1 MSLWWYL
8 AALVGSAVLSA
19 VVVQASIKAAHRL
32 GAFDH
37 PDGQRK
43 TQERPIPKLGGVAV
57 AAAFSFATFLILVVT
72 AQSGALALAAAV
84 LLPALAA
91 ASIGFFDDRQPMN
104 AYLRLALQAGVGIL
118 AWLTGIRITV
128 TGNAFVDALLLVLWV
143 VVVVNGVNLLDNSD
157 GLAGSTVMIGAI
169 GAAVISAM
177 YGQSM
182 VSLLGTALV
191 GVTIGF
197 LWHNWFPAK
206 VYLGDAGAY
215 FLGTLLALLVVRLR
229 PSEAPGLIGVV
240 IAILLVLLPVTDT
253 SFVVINRLRQ
263 GIHPFTAGRDHLS
276 HLLQRRGASVPGSV
290 FALQGISII
299 GALTAV
305 VLALVYR

>member
-1 MSLWWYL
+1 MSPWLYIG
-8 AALVGSAVLSA
+8 ALIGSAVLSA
-19 VVVQASIKAAHRL
+19 VVVQVSITAAHRL
-32 GAFDH
+32 GALDH

-43 TQERPIPKLGGVAV
+43 TQDRPIPKLGGVAV

-72 AQSGALALAAAV
+72 AQSGALTLAAAV

-91 ASIGFFDDRQPMN
+91 ACIGFFDDRQPMN
-104 AYLRLALQAGVGIL
+104 AYLRLGLQACVGVL
-118 AWLTGIRITV
+118 AWFTGIRVSV
-128 TGNAFVDALLLVLWV
+128 TGNVVLDAVLLVLWV

-169 GAAVISAM
+169 AASVIAVF

-191 GVTIGF
+191 GVTVGF

-215 FLGTLLALLVVRLR
+215 FLGSLLALLIVRLR
-229 PSEAPGLIGVV
+229 PMDAPGWIGVL

-263 GIHPFTAGRDHLS
+263 RIHPFTAGRDHLS
-276 HLLQRRGASVPGSV
+276 HQLQRRGASVPGSV
-290 FALQGISII
+290 FALQGISLA
-299 GALTAV
+299 GAAAAV
-305 VLALVYR
+305 VLALAYR

>member
-1 MSLWWYL
+1 MYL

-19 VVVQASIKAAHRL
+19 VVVQVSIKAAHRL

-37 PDGQRK
+37 PDGERK
-43 TQERPIPKLGGVAV
+43 TQTRPIPKLGGVAV

-72 AQSGALALAAAV
+72 AQPGALTLAAAV

-91 ASIGFFDDRQPMN
+91 ACIGFFDDRQPLN
-104 AYLRLALQAGVGIL
+104 AYLRLALQACVGIL
-118 AWLTGIRITV
+118 AWLTGIRVSV
-128 TGNAFVDALLLVLWV
+128 TGNVILDAVLLVLWV
-143 VVVVNGVNLLDNSD
+143 VIVVNGVNLLDNSD
-157 GLAGSTVMIGAI
+157 GLAGSTVMIGSI
-169 GAAVISAM
+169 GAVIIALA

-191 GVTIGF
+191 GVTVGF

-215 FLGTLLALLVVRLR
+215 FLGSLLALLIVRLR
-229 PSEAPGLIGVV
+229 PTDTPGVV
-240 IAILLVLLPVTDT
+240 GMLIAVLLVLLPVTDT

-276 HLLQRRGASVPGSV
+276 HLLQNRGASVPVSV
-290 FALQGISII
+290 FALQAISLA
-299 GALTAV
+299 GAAAAV